1 MDSEFTG
8 DLTFKGSFRIEGTF
22 HGTIKS
28 DSLLV
33 IGENGKVDAEID
45 VGHLVVNGEVKGVLQ
60 AREKVEI
67 HGKGR
72 VYGKINLPQGYH
84 RGRRLPRCQLPDP
97 GNDRTVQAGNG
108 RQVPVL
114 SERTGRPRLDLRPGE
129 GVGLLR
135 EERS

>member
-1 MDSEFTG
+1 MKDKDKPREVDVNKLAGLIDMDSEFTG

-72 VYGKINLPQGYH
+72 VFGKIIS
-84 RGRRLPRCQLPDP
+84 PRVIIEDGAFLEANCQ
-97 GNDRTVQAGNG
+97 T
-108 RQVPVL
+108 QVTTEPFKPETAAKTQ
-114 SERTGRPRLDLRPGE
+114 S
-129 GVGLLR
+129 
-135 EERS
+135 